1 MNLAPS
7 DIFVLCI
14 TLILII
20 GYGIWKSNASKNLQG
35 YFLGD
40 QSIPWWIVLLSIMGT
55 QASAVTFIS
64 APGQA
69 YTEGMQ
75 FIQYYFGLPL
85 AMIVI
90 CIFFVPVFRKLKIF
104 TAYEYLENRFDG
116 KTRLFTAFLFLIS
129 RGLSTGI
136 SLVAPTIVLHSML
149 GWDFNLTTWLMGGL
163 LLIYTITGG
172 AKAVAYTQ
180 KLQFLVIY
188 GAMFLAAYYAF
199 KALPDHV
206 GVNQALNISGVF
218 DKMNIVSFGP
228 EEGFWK
234 DRYNIFSGL
243 IAGFFLSLSYFGTD
257 QSQVGRYL
265 TAKSENE
272 SKLGLVLNG
281 IFKIPLQFFILML
294 GILLFAV
301 YQFKPAPA
309 FFNEGLIQQGLQSE
323 YKGELQSALNDFEDA
338 ENKRIAFLHAENLNQ
353 LDKTTYKSLEQ
364 TVQDRRE
371 GVKSIL
377 SKVQGTGVGND
388 TNYIFLHF
396 VGSTLPSGVVGLII
410 AIIFLSAWGS
420 IAAALNSLSSCTMV
434 DFHQR
439 FWNKN
444 LSEKKAYQYS
454 KWYTFFWGVFC
465 IVVAQ
470 FLYNLGNSLIE
481 AVNILGS
488 LFYGTILGIF
498 LIGFLVKYVKAQAVF
513 WGAIITQVAILFIYK
528 ADIVS
533 FLWLNVIAVV
543 LIFILAVTIQYF
555 RNAGKRAVA
564 V

>member
-364 TVQDRRE
+364 TVQHRRE

-555 RNAGKRAVA
+555 RNAGKRAVT

>member
-1 MNLAPS
+1 MNLSPS

-14 TLILII
+14 TLVLII

-40 QSIPWWIVLLSIMGT
+40 RSIPWWIVLLSIMGT

-90 CIFFVPVFRKLKIF
+90 CIFFVPVFRKLKIY

-199 KALPDHV
+199 KALPGHV
-206 GVNQALNISGVF
+206 GVNQALTISGVF
-218 DKMNIVSFGP
+218 DKMNIVSLGP

-338 ENKRIAFLHAENLNQ
+338 ESKRIAFLHAENLNQ
-353 LDKTTYKSLEQ
+353 LDKTTYKAFEQ
-364 TVQDRRE
+364 TVQDKRE
-371 GVKSIL
+371 AVKSVLTKI
-377 SKVQGTGVGND
+377 QGTGIGND

-396 VGSTLPSGVVGLII
+396 VGSTLPSGVIGLII

-439 FWNKN
+439 CWNKK

-454 KWYTFFWGVFC
+454 KWYTLFWGVFC

-528 ADIVS
+528 ADVVS

-543 LIFILAVTIQYF
+543 LIFILSVVFQCFSNKAKQPLT
-555 RNAGKRAVA
+555 A
-564 V
+564 